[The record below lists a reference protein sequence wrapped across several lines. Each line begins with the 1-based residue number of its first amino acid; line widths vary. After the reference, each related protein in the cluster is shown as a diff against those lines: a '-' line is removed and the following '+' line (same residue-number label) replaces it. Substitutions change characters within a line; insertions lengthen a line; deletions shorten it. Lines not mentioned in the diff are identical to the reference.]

1 MPRSDWL
8 GWHAELAE
16 VGSGKGRAITIAGI
30 ELLQRIWKGQFGL
43 GGLEFKAELHLLSGR
58 DAGSWSLYNEAMSS
72 CSFRLFV
79 PEPRNLASAI
89 ACCFRLTSEF
99 ATL

>member
-43 GGLEFKAELHLLSGR
+43 GGLEFKAELHLLSGTR
-58 DAGSWSLYNEAMSS
+58 CWELKSVQRSNEFLLVSPICTRATELDVGY
-72 CSFRLFV
+72 RLLL
-79 PEPRNLASAI
+79 PPDQ
-89 ACCFRLTSEF
+89 
-99 ATL
+99 